1 MQQRFWLSLA
11 LVASL
16 MAAPAAQANAQL
28 GSFEKQVNQGLTEL
42 LTRQTQLQQKPLEA
56 SWKALGQQRYQL
68 VLPDHIQRET
78 YMNVFLQLGGTRPVL
93 QGQVLTAAE
102 RDLLVA
108 QVRRHFGEPTLQL
121 EVFPFQSSQPAF
133 AISKQT
139 GSDLYVKPQ
148 AVAGDNLATQ
158 VRLGTPLQI
167 LAFSADKKFARV
179 RVHDDGYIAWIQR
192 SALQEVSQ
200 ADYTRW
206 LTERRVIVMNNLTQP
221 AHLPFGTRLALVSE
235 AGDSVSVRLPDG
247 KSLQLK
253 RQDVLINSPGKLPT
267 SAELLKTAR
276 QYLPQGPQGGG
287 TYLWGGTFGKRLDC
301 SGFVQTVFRVNGVY
315 LPRDADQQ
323 KRFSQPVANTL
334 SQAAE
339 LQPGDLVFF
348 SSHGKWPTHV
358 GLYLG
363 QDQFIHASAKGQY
376 DGIKIN
382 SLRGG
387 SAYDQYLQ
395 KIYFGGGRV
404 TRSL

>member
-16 MAAPAAQANAQL
+16 AATPAALAKDQL
-28 GSFEKQVNQGLTEL
+28 GSFEKQFNQELTQL
-42 LTRQTQLQQKPLEA
+42 LSRQTQLQQKPLEA

-68 VLPDHIQRET
+68 ILPDHIQRET
-78 YMNVFLQLGGTRPVL
+78 YMNVFLQLGGERPLL

-108 QVRRHFGEPTLQL
+108 EVRQHFGEPKAELQ
-121 EVFPFQSSQPAF
+121 VFPFQSVQPAF
-133 AISKQT
+133 AISKQA

-167 LAFSADKKFARV
+167 LAHSADKKFARV

-200 ADYTRW
+200 AAYEQW
-206 LTERRVIVMNNLTQP
+206 LTSRRVIVMNNLTQP
-221 AHLPFGTRLALVSE
+221 ANLPFGTRLGLISE
-235 AGDSVSVRLPDG
+235 AGDRVSLRLPDG

-253 RQDVLINSPGKLPT
+253 RQDVLINSPGKLPD

-287 TYLWGGTFGKRLDC
+287 AYLWGGTFGKRLDC

-334 SQAAE
+334 QQITE

-363 QDQFIHASAKGQY
+363 QHQFIHASAKGQY

-387 SAYDQYLQ
+387 GAYDQYLQ